1 MVLGTLRSI
10 GRSKAVKLLFLLL
23 LLLMLM
29 VNVWPVLLVRWSL
42 CCSSLVTN
50 PTTATAALV
59 MVAELLVPPEV
70 VHGYYP
76 QGQ

>member
-1 MVLGTLRSI
+1 M
-10 GRSKAVKLLFLLL
+10 KLLFLLL

-42 CCSSLVTN
+42 CCSSLVTS
-50 PTTATAALV
+50 PTAATAASV

-70 VHGYYP
+70 VHGTSP
-76 QGQ
+76 QSQ